1 MKWEEIVRNEI
12 SSEFSAERVVARNK
26 EIGRVY
32 NLLLVLNQKD
42 IEKAKEI
49 AKDILREL
57 MENYSYAEVYAI
69 CELAE
74 ERAKRYQNV

>member
-1 MKWEEIVRNEI
+1 MILKRDSFPKEEFLSRIKKHQSI
-12 SSEFSAERVVARNK
+12 
-26 EIGRVY
+26 
-32 NLLLVLNQKD
+32 LNQKD